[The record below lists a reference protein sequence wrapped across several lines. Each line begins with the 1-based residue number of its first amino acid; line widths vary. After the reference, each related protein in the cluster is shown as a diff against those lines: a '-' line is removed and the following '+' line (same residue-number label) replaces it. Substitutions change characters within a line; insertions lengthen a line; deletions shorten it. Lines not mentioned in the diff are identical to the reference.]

1 MVVPVYN
8 GQATLT
14 ELVTRL
20 GIVLAGISAPFEVLL
35 INDGSKDR
43 SWNVIRELSK
53 NHDWVRGIDLMRNF
67 GQHNALLCGIRH
79 AAHEITVTMD
89 DDLQHPPDEI
99 PKLLERLAEG
109 YDVVYGKPQH
119 EMHSFWRNFASRT
132 TKLVLAGILGADTA
146 ANVSA
151 FRAFRT
157 QLRDGFTNYQ
167 SPYVSIDVLLAWQ
180 TTRFT
185 YVKVRHDPRVEAAS
199 NYNFRKLM
207 TQAFNMMTGFS
218 VFPLQAAT
226 LLGFA
231 LTLFGIA
238 LLVYVLGS
246 YLVHGST
253 VPGFTFL
260 ASIISIFSGAQLFA
274 LGIIGEYLARM
285 HFRSMEKPPYVIRW
299 WSKSENGR
307 DGKQS
312 SRRKRKVGR
321 E

>member
-53 NHDWVRGIDLMRNF
+53 NHDWVRGIDLTRNF

-79 AAHEITVTMD
+79 ATREITVTMD

-157 QLRDGFTNYQ
+157 QLRDGFANYQ
-167 SPYVSIDVLLAWQ
+167 SPYVSIDALLAWQ

-185 YVKVRHDPRVEAAS
+185 YVNVRHDPRVEATS

-218 VFPLQAAT
+218 VFPLQAAI

-231 LTLFGIA
+231 LTVFGIA

-260 ASIISIFSGAQLFA
+260 ASIISIFSGAQLFV
-274 LGIIGEYLARM
+274 LGIMGEYLARM

-307 DGKQS
+307 DGKQG
-312 SRRKRKVGR
+312 SRRKRRVGR

>member
-1 MVVPVYN
+1 VVVPVYN

-53 NHDWVRGIDLMRNF
+53 NHDWVRGIDLTRNF

-79 AAHEITVTMD
+79 ATREITVTMD

-157 QLRDGFTNYQ
+157 QLRDGFANYQ
-167 SPYVSIDVLLAWQ
+167 SPYVSIDALLAWQ

-185 YVKVRHDPRVEAAS
+185 YVNVRHDPRVEATS

-218 VFPLQAAT
+218 VFPLQAAI

-231 LTLFGIA
+231 LTVFGIA

-260 ASIISIFSGAQLFA
+260 ASIISIFSGAQLFV
-274 LGIIGEYLARM
+274 LGIMGEYLARM

-307 DGKQS
+307 DGKQG
-312 SRRKRKVGR
+312 SRRKRRVGR